1 MLFSKTESMVN
12 QKGKLPTTENIL
24 NKLHATHSI
33 YYSHTALL
41 KKLKT
46 LDGEGRE
53 NEPYITLT
61 LLIHFVINTFHA
73 NIKQYVFITTNIS
86 P

>member
-24 NKLHATHSI
+24 NKLRATHSI

-41 KKLKT
+41 KKLNSSAKY
-46 LDGEGRE
+46 LGW
-53 NEPYITLT
+53 
-61 LLIHFVINTFHA
+61 
-73 NIKQYVFITTNIS
+73 
-86 P
+86 